1 MCGSH
6 YSRPKKSTE
15 SQFFKNRNHAT
26 SQNIGNQILKRLPRR
41 NNFFYFF
48 IFSERG
54 RFRSDSQPCYEY
66 VPGIIYRK
74 YKDHLGIH
82 IHFRTPNK
90 KTSNKKGRPSFT
102 GKQEILEPLY
112 WSYCKTHPFS
122 NKKSILGQPSCFL
135 LAYHHANLSRNIM
148 NALIQY

>member
-48 IFSERG
+48 IFSEYVGDFAPIHSPATSTYPALYTVNIRTIWVFTYTSGHLIKKRAIRKAG
-54 RFRSDSQPCYEY
+54 RALQE
-66 VPGIIYRK
+66 
-74 YKDHLGIH
+74 
-82 IHFRTPNK
+82 NK
-90 KTSNKKGRPSFT
+90 KFWSRYTEVIVKRTRSRIRNPSWVS
-102 GKQEILEPLY
+102 LPV
-112 WSYCKTHPFS
+112 SY
-122 NKKSILGQPSCFL
+122 
-135 LAYHHANLSRNIM
+135 
-148 NALIQY
+148 